1 MRPLLLCLLL
11 AGCAAQPTDRTVPAV
26 PAAPLD
32 HSRAG
37 FLWSR
42 AGGSL
47 AGDADIASASDGRFV
62 LRLTKN
68 LPSPVLEF
76 TASPDGKFSVS
87 GPLAGGRW
95 SGGSIPARFAVW
107 PALAGAWQW
116 ARPASDGRQEVHT
129 ATYRAAM
136 WKESGK
142 LREITVSSNDSGE
155 VVRLIVR

>member
-1 MRPLLLCLLL
+1 VRTLLLCLVL
-11 AGCAAQPTDRTVPAV
+11 AGCAAQPSARV
-26 PAAPLD
+26 APTAPPD
-32 HSRAG
+32 HSRAA

-42 AGGSL
+42 PGGSI
-47 AGDADIASASDGRFV
+47 AGDADIASAPDGRFS

-68 LPSPVLEF
+68 LPSPLLEF

-95 SGGSIPARFAVW
+95 RGSSPPARLALW
-107 PALAGAWQW
+107 PALASAWQW
-116 ARPASDGRQEVHT
+116 ARTASDGRQEAHT
-129 ATYRAAM
+129 ATYRAAL

-142 LREITVSSNDSGE
+142 LRELTVSSNDSSE